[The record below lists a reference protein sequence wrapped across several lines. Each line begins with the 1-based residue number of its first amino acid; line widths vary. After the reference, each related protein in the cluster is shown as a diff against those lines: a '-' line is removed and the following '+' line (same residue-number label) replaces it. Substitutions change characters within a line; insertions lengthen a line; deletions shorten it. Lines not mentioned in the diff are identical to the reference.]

1 MAGNPRPFQTR
12 RMAGERSFLSLFER
26 IAERPADG
34 KKTECEEVPSA
45 ELLAAQQKFP
55 EVSGVDD
62 KEIREN

>member
-1 MAGNPRPFQTR
+1 
-12 RMAGERSFLSLFER
+12 MAGERSFLSLFER